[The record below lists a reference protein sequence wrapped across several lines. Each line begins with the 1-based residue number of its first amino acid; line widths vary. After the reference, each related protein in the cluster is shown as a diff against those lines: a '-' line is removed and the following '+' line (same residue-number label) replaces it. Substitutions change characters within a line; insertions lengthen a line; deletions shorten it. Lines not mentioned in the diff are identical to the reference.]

1 MKRLWGLLLVA
12 ALASGGLIGTV
23 TDAAAQDSP
32 SGQPQIDQTSR
43 SGAPDG
49 EDELVIT
56 ESVKAFID
64 KGKPIT
70 HVIIALLIVAIFLVV
85 DQMRVHLLER
95 TRAGEIGSTDLRRV
109 STDEFER
116 IAETGRRSRVGR
128 LLTDAVSTYRYSR
141 DLSLVNAEAE
151 FFREKE
157 EHRFNTFE
165 SRMAFL
171 ADTAGGL
178 GLLGTVW
185 GIYRGFAAKAV
196 VQSNDELLA
205 AMGVAL
211 VTTFVG
217 IVVSVIINWMSTE
230 TGAAV
235 RGRIM
240 AAMSK
245 IEDYREIL
253 LKDLGDRAA

>member
-1 MKRLWGLLLVA
+1 MKRFWGSILIVALAAGLLM
-12 ALASGGLIGTV
+12 GTV
-23 TDAAAQDSP
+23 SGVAAQDSP
-32 SGQPQIDQTSR
+32 GNDPQRVETR
-43 SGAPDG
+43 RTAAVAG

-56 ESVKAFID
+56 ESVGAFID

-70 HVIIALLIVAIFLVV
+70 HVIIVLLVIALFLVI
-85 DQMRVHLLER
+85 DQLRVHFLER
-95 TRAGEIGSTDLRRV
+95 LRAGEIRSTDLSQV
-109 STDEFER
+109 SIADFER
-116 IAETGRRSRVGR
+116 IASTGTRSRVGR
-128 LLTDAVSTYRYSR
+128 LLIDAISTYRHAG

-171 ADTAGGL
+171 ADTSGGL

-196 VQSNDELLA
+196 VQSNEELLA

-230 TGAAV
+230 VGAAV

-240 AAMSK
+240 AAIEK

-253 LKDLGDRAA
+253 LKELANRAA

>member
-1 MKRLWGLLLVA
+1 MKRLWALLLVI
-12 ALASGGLIGTV
+12 ALASGVQAGAGPG
-23 TDAAAQDSP
+23 AAAQEATENQAVA
-32 SGQPQIDQTSR
+32 GRIDEAA
-43 SGAPDG
+43 APVGD
-49 EDELVIT
+49 DDLVVT
-56 ESVKAFID
+56 ESVKTFID

-70 HVIIALLIVAIFLVV
+70 HVIIGLLVIAIFLVI
-85 DQMRVHLLER
+85 DQMRVHLLEK
-95 TRAGEIGSTDLRRV
+95 TRAGEIGSTNLRTIDAGEFARV
-109 STDEFER
+109 
-116 IAETGRRSRVGR
+116 AETGRRSRVGR
-128 LLTDAVSTYRYSR
+128 LLTDAVSTYRHSR

-165 SRMAFL
+165 SRMSFL

-196 VQSNDELLA
+196 VQSNEELLA

-230 TGAAV
+230 TGAIV

-240 AAMSK
+240 TAMGK
-245 IEDYREIL
+245 VEDYREVL
-253 LKDLGDRAA
+253 LRDLADGAA

>member
-1 MKRLWGLLLVA
+1 
-12 ALASGGLIGTV
+12 
-23 TDAAAQDSP
+23 
-32 SGQPQIDQTSR
+32 
-43 SGAPDG
+43 
-49 EDELVIT
+49 
-56 ESVKAFID
+56 
-64 KGKPIT
+64 
-70 HVIIALLIVAIFLVV
+70 
-85 DQMRVHLLER
+85 
-95 TRAGEIGSTDLRRV
+95 
-109 STDEFER
+109 
-116 IAETGRRSRVGR
+116 
-128 LLTDAVSTYRYSR
+128 
-141 DLSLVNAEAE
+141 
-151 FFREKE
+151 
-157 EHRFNTFE
+157 
-165 SRMAFL
+165 MAFL

-240 AAMSK
+240 AAMGK

>member
-1 MKRLWGLLLVA
+1 MKRFWGSMLVVALAAGVVIGAVSQVA
-12 ALASGGLIGTV
+12 AQETPDPDPQLV
-23 TDAAAQDSP
+23 T
-32 SGQPQIDQTSR
+32 TSR
-43 SGAPDG
+43 AEAAEGDN
-49 EDELVIT
+49 ELVIT
-56 ESVKAFID
+56 ESVKTFID

-70 HVIIALLIVAIFLVV
+70 HVIIALLIIAIFLVI
-85 DQMRVHLLER
+85 DQLRVHFLEKL
-95 TRAGEIGSTDLRRV
+95 RAGEIRSTDLSKV
-109 STDEFER
+109 NVVEFER
-116 IAETGRRSRVGR
+116 VASTGMRSRVGR
-128 LLTDAVSTYRYSR
+128 LLIDAVSTYRHAE

-196 VQSNDELLA
+196 VQSNEELLA

-217 IVVSVIINWMSTE
+217 IVVSVLINWMSTE
-230 TGAAV
+230 VGAAV

-240 AAMSK
+240 AAIGK

-253 LKDLGDRAA
+253 LKELASRAA

>member
-1 MKRLWGLLLVA
+1 MKRLRGLLLVIV
-12 ALASGGLIGTV
+12 LASGCLAGGVTGATAQETPEDQVVAERTGESTV
-23 TDAAAQDSP
+23 SAD
-32 SGQPQIDQTSR
+32 
-43 SGAPDG
+43 
-49 EDELVIT
+49 EDLVVT
-56 ESVKAFID
+56 ESVKTFID

-70 HVIIALLIVAIFLVV
+70 HVIIGLLIIAIFLVI
-85 DQMRVHLLER
+85 DQMRVHLLEK
-95 TRAGEIGSTDLRRV
+95 TRAGEIGSTDL
-109 STDEFER
+109 STIDAGEFAR

-128 LLTDAVSTYRYSR
+128 LLTDAVSTYRHSR

-165 SRMAFL
+165 SRMTFL

-196 VQSNDELLA
+196 VQSNEELLA

-240 AAMSK
+240 NAMSK
-245 IEDYREIL
+245 VEDYREVL
-253 LKDLGDRAA
+253 LRDLADGAA